1 MYINCL
7 VIILRGKGKGVIVM
21 SKIAETQ
28 KKTAW
33 STWEELLLAFSVKR
47 HGLKDWDSVAMEL
60 RNRSSLPAL
69 LTAQICEEKYRD
81 LQRRFTN
88 SDTIVEEDDGR
99 GGGGGDVVIPWLE
112 DLRQLRVA
120 ELKQEVHHR
129 DLSIQSLKLKVKR
142 MEEEREQSMKERQ
155 EKAMKP
161 DLEDGRKE
169 NSANDATDGGGE
181 KLDGIVG
188 EVVSGGNSAHE
199 NRSFNESNSVEKRE
213 PDPVHVTETKPD
225 PQAKPARENS
235 CKDSSDR
242 HEASKTRQE
251 SKGNDVPNDER
262 KEGSDVESSACL
274 KMKRRKRGEAAGGEQ
289 VAAMWSPAKRAGAV
303 KSEPLVRLLDVI
315 RSHKHGSVFKRR
327 LQVQKTA
334 KYKSIIRR
342 HVDLETVQA
351 RIDDGSYSSCSTKF
365 YLDLLLLFNNA
376 IVFFPKSS
384 PESIA
389 AHQLRSLVMKELK
402 IKNMNNQT
410 PLSSSTTPPPPT
422 KAQPDPE
429 QDSSDSLLRCTTA
442 APIVVCR
449 RRSSIS
455 AKATAAP
462 GDDTSPKEDDSL
474 AKLKMKERSPVTRV
488 RSMRRTSKGR
498 LNLNHSQPTKQP
510 DEEEEEEEEV
520 AKAEKKKKKEE
531 VSSIDKKRKAAD
543 FLKRINKS
551 SPTKETSSMDTQKK
565 TPRDGRRQLKRNATK
580 KKDGPATRQNA
591 AKKSKEEE
599 SFPVKRRV
607 GRPRRDAASDKLV
620 KEQDKDDYSKRPKKR
635 IRS

>member
-1 MYINCL
+1 
-7 VIILRGKGKGVIVM
+7 M

-28 KKTAW
+28 KKKTTW
-33 STWEELLLAFSVKR
+33 STWDELLLAFSVKR

-60 RNRSSLPAL
+60 RNRSSLPAHL
-69 LTAQICEEKYRD
+69 TTAQICKEKYRD
-81 LQRRFTN
+81 LKRRFTN
-88 SDTIVEEDDGR
+88 SDTIVEEDE
-99 GGGGGDVVIPWLE
+99 GGGGDVVIPWLE

-155 EKAMKP
+155 EMAMKP

-169 NSANDATDGGGE
+169 NSANDATADGGGE
-181 KLDGIVG
+181 KLDGIVR
-188 EVVSGGNSAHE
+188 EAVSGGNSDHE

-213 PDPVHVTETKPD
+213 PDPVHRTDPKPD

-235 CKDSSDR
+235 CKDSSNR
-242 HEASKTRQE
+242 HEASKTSQE
-251 SKGNDVPNDER
+251 SKGNDVANDAR

-289 VAAMWSPAKRAGAV
+289 AAAMMSPAIAATKRAGAV

-351 RIDDGSYSSCSTKF
+351 RIDDGSYSSCSTEF

-384 PESIA
+384 PESVA

-402 IKNMNNQT
+402 NINNKT

-422 KAQPDPE
+422 KVQPDPE
-429 QDSSDSLLRCTTA
+429 QDSSDSLLPKRSCTA

-455 AKATAAP
+455 AKAAAS
-462 GDDTSPKEDDSL
+462 GDDSSPKEDDSL
-474 AKLKMKERSPVTRV
+474 AKLKIMKERPVT
-488 RSMRRTSKGR
+488 
-498 LNLNHSQPTKQP
+498 
-510 DEEEEEEEEV
+510 
-520 AKAEKKKKKEE
+520 
-531 VSSIDKKRKAAD
+531 DKKRSAAAD

-551 SPTKETSSMDTQKK
+551 SPTKGTSSVDTQNKSPPDVK
-565 TPRDGRRQLKRNATK
+565 DGDGRRQPKRNATK
-580 KKDGPATRQNA
+580 MKDAPAARQTRGGNA
-591 AKKSKEEE
+591 AKKSKEEC
-599 SFPVKRRV
+599 FPAKRSV
-607 GRPRRDAASDKLV
+607 GRPRRDAASASDKLV
-620 KEQDKDDYSKRPKKR
+620 KEHDKDDSSKRPKKR
-635 IRS
+635 FRS

>member
-1 MYINCL
+1 
-7 VIILRGKGKGVIVM
+7 M

-28 KKTAW
+28 KKKTTW
-33 STWEELLLAFSVKR
+33 STWDELLLAFSVKR

-69 LTAQICEEKYRD
+69 LTTAQICKEKYRD
-81 LQRRFTN
+81 LKRRFTN
-88 SDTIVEEDDGR
+88 SDTIVEEDE
-99 GGGGGDVVIPWLE
+99 GGDVVIPWLE

-155 EKAMKP
+155 EMAMKP

-169 NSANDATDGGGE
+169 NSANDVTADGGGE
-181 KLDGIVG
+181 KPDGIVR
-188 EVVSGGNSAHE
+188 EVVSGGNSDGE

-213 PDPVHVTETKPD
+213 PDPVHGIDPKPD
-225 PQAKPARENS
+225 PQVKPARENS
-235 CKDSSDR
+235 CKDSSNR
-242 HEASKTRQE
+242 HEASKTSQE
-251 SKGNDVPNDER
+251 SKGNDVANDAR

-289 VAAMWSPAKRAGAV
+289 VAAMMSPAIAATKRAGAV

-315 RSHKHGSVFKRR
+315 RSHKHGSVFKHR

-334 KYKSIIRR
+334 KYKSIIWR

-351 RIDDGSYSSCSTKF
+351 RIDDGSYSSCSTEL

-384 PESIA
+384 PESVA

-402 IKNMNNQT
+402 NINNKT

-422 KAQPDPE
+422 KVQPDPE
-429 QDSSDSLLRCTTA
+429 QDSSDSLLPKRSCTA

-455 AKATAAP
+455 AKAAAS
-462 GDDTSPKEDDSL
+462 GDDDTISPKEDDSL
-474 AKLKMKERSPVTRV
+474 AKLKMKERPVT
-488 RSMRRTSKGR
+488 
-498 LNLNHSQPTKQP
+498 
-510 DEEEEEEEEV
+510 
-520 AKAEKKKKKEE
+520 
-531 VSSIDKKRKAAD
+531 DKKRSAAAD

-551 SPTKETSSMDTQKK
+551 SPTKGTSSVDTQKK
-565 TPRDGRRQLKRNATK
+565 SPPDVKDGDGRRQPKRNATK
-580 KKDGPATRQNA
+580 MKDAPAARQTRGGNA
-591 AKKSKEEE
+591 AKKLKEE
-599 SFPVKRRV
+599 SFPAKRSV
-607 GRPRRDAASDKLV
+607 GRPRRDAASASDKLV
-620 KEQDKDDYSKRPKKR
+620 KEHDKDDSSKRPKKR
-635 IRS
+635 FRS